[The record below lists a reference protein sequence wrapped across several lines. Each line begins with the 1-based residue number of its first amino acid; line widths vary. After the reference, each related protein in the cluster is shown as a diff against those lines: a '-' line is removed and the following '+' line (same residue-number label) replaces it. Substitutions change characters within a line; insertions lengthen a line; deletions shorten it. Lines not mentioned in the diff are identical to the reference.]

1 LFSRRQLS
9 VALTGAVAAAA
20 LAPRAL
26 AAPLP
31 NLSSPDVG
39 GALKAVAYKATPD
52 ASGTGNES
60 RKLQGMIEAA
70 ARDNSAVFMPPGTYN
85 LSNLTLPDNT
95 RLVGV
100 AGATRIVYGGGG
112 QLMTANG
119 AKRIQLSELVIDGA
133 DRALGDNAGLLQ
145 FTGVG
150 KVLIDNCEIV
160 GSSKNGIRLDRSGGR
175 IERSSISGAA
185 CSGIF
190 ATDSADLEIT
200 GNRVDNCGNGGILI
214 FRWQKGEDGTVIS
227 GNRISR
233 IAAKSGGTGQNGN
246 GVNIYRADN
255 VMITGNHI
263 SDCALT
269 AIRTNA
275 ASDVQISDN
284 QCLRCGETAIFCE
297 FEFEGALVS
306 GNLIDGAA
314 NGIAIANFDK
324 GGRLASVTGNLIR
337 NLSLTAPYP
346 QNGGFGIGISAEADT
361 LIASNVIE
369 NAPLWGLKLGW
380 GTFLRNV
387 IATGNIVRRASVGC
401 AVSIVGGAGAC
412 VITNNLF
419 ESVPK
424 GAIVGFRWDATGSQ
438 DLVGGSKAYPDLTIE
453 SNRLV

>member
-1 LFSRRQLS
+1 
-9 VALTGAVAAAA
+9 
-20 LAPRAL
+20 
-26 AAPLP
+26 
-31 NLSSPDVG
+31 
-39 GALKAVAYKATPD
+39 
-52 ASGTGNES
+52 
-60 RKLQGMIEAA
+60 MIEAA
-70 ARDNSAVFMPPGTYN
+70 ARDNAAVFMPPGTYN

-133 DRALGDNAGLLQ
+133 DRALEDNAGLLQ

-227 GNRISR
+227 GNRVSR

-255 VMITGNHI
+255 VMISGNHI

-387 IATGNIVRRASVGC
+387 VATGNIVRRASVGC

>member
-20 LAPRAL
+20 LAPRAF
-26 AAPLP
+26 AAPFP
-31 NLSSPDVG
+31 NLSSPNVG

-52 ASGTGNES
+52 AGGTGNGS

-70 ARDNSAVFMPPGTYN
+70 ARDNAAVFMPPGTYN

-119 AKRIQLSELVIDGA
+119 AKRIQLSDLVIDGA
-133 DRALGDNAGLLQ
+133 DRALEDNAGLLQ

-185 CSGIF
+185 SSGIF
-190 ATDSADLEIT
+190 ATDSADLAIT
-200 GNRVDNCGNGGILI
+200 GNRVDSCGNGGILI
-214 FRWQKGEDGTVIS
+214 FRSQKGEDGTVIS
-227 GNRISR
+227 GNRVSR

-284 QCLRCGETAIFCE
+284 QCLRSGETAIFCE

-387 IATGNIVRRASVGC
+387 VATGNIVRRANVGC
-401 AVSIVGGAGAC
+401 AVTIVAGGGAC

-424 GAIVGFRWDATGSQ
+424 GAIVGFRWDAAGSQ
-438 DLVGGSKAYPDLTIE
+438 DLVGGSKAYPNLTIE

>member
-20 LAPRAL
+20 LAPRAF

-39 GALKAVAYKATPD
+39 SALKAVAYKATPD
-52 ASGTGNES
+52 AGGTGNGS

-70 ARDNSAVFMPPGTYN
+70 ARDNAAVFMPPGTYN

-227 GNRISR
+227 GNRVSR

-306 GNLIDGAA
+306 GNLIDSAA

-387 IATGNIVRRASVGC
+387 VATGNIVRRASVGC

>member
-1 LFSRRQLS
+1 M
-9 VALTGAVAAAA
+9 A
-20 LAPRAL
+20 
-26 AAPLP
+26 
-31 NLSSPDVG
+31 D
-39 GALKAVAYKATPD
+39 AYKATPD
-52 ASGTGNES
+52 AGGTGNGS
-60 RKLQGMIEAA
+60 RKLQGMIQAA
-70 ARDNSAVFMPPGTYN
+70 ARDNAAVFMPPGTYN

-119 AKRIQLSELVIDGA
+119 AMRIQLSDLVIDGA

-150 KVLIDNCEIV
+150 EVLIDNCEIV

-190 ATDSADLEIT
+190 ATDSADLAIT

-214 FRWQKGEDGTVIS
+214 FRGKKGEDGTVIS
-227 GNRISR
+227 GNRVSR
-233 IAAKSGGTGQNGN
+233 IAAKNGGTGQNGN

-284 QCLRCGETAIFCE
+284 QCLRSGETAIFCE

-306 GNLIDGAA
+306 ANLIDGAA

-387 IATGNIVRRASVGC
+387 VATGNIVRRANVGC
-401 AVSIVGGAGAC
+401 AVTIVGGAGAC

-419 ESVPK
+419 ENVPK
-424 GAIVGFRWDATGSQ
+424 GAIVGFQWDAAGSQ
-438 DLVGGSKAYPDLTIE
+438 DLVGGSKAYANLTIE

>member
-1 LFSRRQLS
+1 MFSRRQLS

-20 LAPRAL
+20 LAPRGF

-31 NLSSPDVG
+31 NLASPDVG

-52 ASGTGNES
+52 AGGTGNGS

-70 ARDNSAVFMPPGTYN
+70 ARDNAAVFMPPGTYN
-85 LSNLTLPDNT
+85 LANLTLPDNT

-119 AKRIQLSELVIDGA
+119 AKRIQLSDLVIDGA

-160 GSSKNGIRLDRSGGR
+160 GSSKHGIRLDRSGGR

-190 ATDSADLEIT
+190 ATDSADLAIT

-284 QCLRCGETAIFCE
+284 QCLRSGETAIFCE

-387 IATGNIVRRASVGC
+387 VANGNIVRRANVGC
-401 AVSIVGGAGAC
+401 AVTIVGGAGAC

-424 GAIVGFRWDATGSQ
+424 GAIVGFRWDAAGSQ
-438 DLVGGSKAYPDLTIE
+438 DLVGGSKAYPNLTIE